1 MKFTRFL
8 SCAALALCGSHAAA
22 VDDPAAAS
30 AAKTWPTIAPA
41 QRTANAVRAP
51 LLAAAR
57 AGNRIVAVGDHGV
70 VLLSDDGKTYRQ
82 AKSVPVRAL
91 LTSVQ
96 FVDPQRG
103 FAAGHDGVVL
113 GTRDGG
119 ETWTLLR
126 ATPGVEQPV
135 LSFHFDS
142 PDHGIAVGLYGWAIE
157 TQDGGRTWTE
167 RHIGAGDDADR
178 HLYHVFASANGTLF
192 VAAEAGTLYRSADG
206 GKSWDTLATGNKGS
220 LWYGTAL
227 VDSTLLVCG
236 MRGHLYRSNDDG
248 RTWRAVDAHT
258 TQSLTGIAQLS
269 DGSVVVAGT
278 AGTLLRS
285 TDGGATFTFTQRAQ
299 QEPLTAVV
307 ALGARPPA
315 LMSMAGPVAR

>member
-1 MKFTRFL
+1 MKLIRFL
-8 SCAALALCGSHAAA
+8 PGAVLALCGAHAAA
-22 VDDPAAAS
+22 IDDPAVAPV
-30 AAKTWPTIAPA
+30 AKGWPVIAPA
-41 QRTANAVRAP
+41 QRGANAVRAP
-51 LLAAAR
+51 LLAATR

-82 AKSVPVRAL
+82 AKSVPVRGL

-96 FVDPQRG
+96 FIDPQRG

-119 ETWTLLR
+119 ETWSLLR
-126 ATPGVEQPV
+126 ATPGVEQPI

-157 TQDGGRTWTE
+157 TRDGGRTWAE
-167 RHIGAGDDADR
+167 RHIGTGADADR
-178 HLYHVFASANGTLF
+178 HLYHVFASAHGTLLI
-192 VAAEAGTLYRSADG
+192 AAEAGTLYRSADG

-220 LWYGTAL
+220 LWHGAAL
-227 VDSTLLVCG
+227 VDGTLLVCG
-236 MRGHLYRSNDDG
+236 MRGHLYRSADDG

-258 TQSLTGIAQLS
+258 SQSLTGIAQLA
-269 DGSVVVAGT
+269 DGSVVVAGM
-278 AGTLLRS
+278 AGTTLRS
-285 TDGGATFTFTQRAQ
+285 TDGGTTFTSTQRAQ

-307 ALGARPPA
+307 AIGARPPA